1 MMQKYNYKYYEPL
14 EQMIAV
20 RHQYMSKIIKKITHS
35 NIYDYLKNKKIL
47 DIGCGTGE
55 FLKNYHDLNNQC
67 LGIDIQKNF
76 KFKNKIGFTLKNTDI
91 KNFINNNKKKFDI
104 IFIFEFLE
112 HLNLSDRKFLFK
124 NLFKL
129 LNKNSLIFISTL
141 NKNIISK
148 FLAID
153 VAEKYLKLLPKNTH
167 DDKYFLKPSEIQNLA
182 NNNKLHLIDVSG
194 MTYNP
199 LFKSFKLSKIDLV
212 NYFVSLRN

>member
-1 MMQKYNYKYYEPL
+1 MQNYNHKYYEPL

-55 FLKNYHDLNNQC
+55 FLKNYHDLKNQC
-67 LGIDIQKNF
+67 LGIDIQQNF
-76 KFKNKIGFTLKNTDI
+76 KLKNKIGFTLKNTDI
-91 KNFINNNKKKFDI
+91 NNFIRNNKKKFDI

-124 NLFKL
+124 NLFKI
-129 LNKNSLIFISTL
+129 LNKDSLIFISTI

-148 FLAID
+148 FFVID

-167 DDKYFLKPSEIQNLA
+167 DEKYFLKPSEIQNLA
-182 NNNKLHLIDVSG
+182 NSNKLHLIDVSG

-199 LFKSFKLSKIDLV
+199 LFKNFKLSKIDLV